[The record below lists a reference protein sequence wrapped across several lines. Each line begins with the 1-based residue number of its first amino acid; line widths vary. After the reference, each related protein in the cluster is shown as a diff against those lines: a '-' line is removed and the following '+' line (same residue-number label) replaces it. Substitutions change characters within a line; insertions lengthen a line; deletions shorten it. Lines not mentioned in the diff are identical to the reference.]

1 MEVVLYEF
9 GFDYVKVLGFL
20 PILMVGL
27 AFFFAEKLIGN
38 AHTSSTISTNL
49 STKEIS
55 PKIFKMTTR
64 CIGGFCAVVFLIF
77 FALHISEYN
86 AHKDMLET
94 GSVSTVQGYVEN
106 YSPLPSDGK
115 GTENFEING
124 VYFAYNDADG
134 TNGYK
139 KTADRGGV
147 ITHNGQH
154 LIIKYVTNEDGENI
168 ILYIA
173 EIE

>member
-49 STKEIS
+49 STEIS
-55 PKIFKMTTR
+55 PKIFKITTR
-64 CIGGFCAVVFLIF
+64 CIGGFCAVVFVIF
-77 FALHISEYN
+77 FALYISEYN
-86 AHKDMLET
+86 AYKDMLET
-94 GSVSTVQGYVEN
+94 DSVSTVQGYVEN
-106 YSPLPSDGK
+106 YSQLPSDGK

-124 VYFAYNDADG
+124 VCFAYNDADR
-134 TNGYK
+134 TSGYK

-154 LIIKYVTNEDGENI
+154 LIIKYVTREDGENI

>member
-1 MEVVLYEF
+1 MGIVLYEF
-9 GFDYVKVLGFL
+9 GFDYVKALGFL
-20 PILMVGL
+20 PILIVGL
-27 AFFFAEKLIGN
+27 AFFFADKLIGRSH
-38 AHTSSTISTNL
+38 APLSISNIN
-49 STKEIS
+49 TKEIS
-55 PKIFKMTTR
+55 PKIFKTTTR

-86 AHKDMLET
+86 AYKDMLET
-94 GSVSTVQGYVEN
+94 GSVSIVQGYVEN

-147 ITHNGQH
+147 ITHNGQY
-154 LIIKYVTNEDGENI
+154 LVIKYVTNEYGENI
-168 ILYIA
+168 ILYIG
-173 EIE
+173 EIK

>member
-1 MEVVLYEF
+1 MEIVLYEF
-9 GFDYVKVLGFL
+9 GFDYVKALGFL
-20 PILMVGL
+20 PILIVGL
-27 AFFFAEKLIGN
+27 AFFFADKLIGRSH
-38 AHTSSTISTNL
+38 APLSISNIN
-49 STKEIS
+49 TKEIS
-55 PKIFKMTTR
+55 PKIFKTTTR

-86 AHKDMLET
+86 AYKDMLET

-134 TNGYK
+134 TNGYT

-173 EIE
+173 KIK

>member
-9 GFDYVKVLGFL
+9 GFDYVKALGFL

-27 AFFFAEKLIGN
+27 AFFFADKLIGRSH
-38 AHTSSTISTNL
+38 APLSISNTN
-49 STKEIS
+49 TKEIS
-55 PKIFKMTTR
+55 PKIFKTTTR
-64 CIGGFCAVVFLIF
+64 CIGGFCAVVFLIS

-86 AHKDMLET
+86 AFKDMLET
-94 GSVSTVQGYVEN
+94 DSVSTVQGYVEN
-106 YSPLPSDGK
+106 YSPLPWDGK

-124 VYFAYNDADG
+124 VYFAYSDADG
-134 TNGYK
+134 RNGYK

-154 LIIKYVTNEDGENI
+154 LIIRYVTREDGENI

>member
-1 MEVVLYEF
+1 MEAVLYEF
-9 GFDYVKVLGFL
+9 GFDYVKALGFL
-20 PILMVGL
+20 PILIVGL

-38 AHTSSTISTNL
+38 AHTPSNIG
-49 STKEIS
+49 TKEIS
-55 PKIFKMTTR
+55 PRIFKITTR

-77 FALHISEYN
+77 FVLHISEYN
-86 AHKDMLET
+86 AYKDMLET
-94 GSVSTVQGYVEN
+94 DSVSTVQGHVEN